1 MFLVNSL
8 DPILILISSESSFH
22 FFAAKY
28 LHDLRPNL
36 VVFTVGN
43 DRMYFPLK
51 LYFEERKVIRS
62 LIADGALF

>member
-28 LHDLRPNL
+28 LHDLDNLDGCMTGYHVPADEETKSDKKRWRPTL
-36 VVFTVGN
+36 QTFLT
-43 DRMYFPLK
+43 
-51 LYFEERKVIRS
+51 
-62 LIADGALF
+62 A